1 MTAAQSCRSMPASSL
16 VDLVLLR
23 HGIAEDRIKGRD
35 HPERALT
42 VVGRRRTRAVVD
54 TLVARGL
61 RLDRLITSP
70 YRRALETAELALQA
84 GLAPVLDTDDRLCP
98 GASPAEL
105 IADLNGRVGLVGH
118 EPDLSALA
126 CDLMGM
132 AHGSLL
138 LRKAGLVQLRPSQS
152 GWELRGLFR
161 PGLLLDS

>member
-1 MTAAQSCRSMPASSL
+1 MPALSL

-23 HGIAEDRIKGRD
+23 HGIAEDRIEGRD
-35 HPERALT
+35 HPDRALT
-42 VVGRRRTRAVVD
+42 VAGRQRTQAVAE

-61 RLDRLITSP
+61 RLDRLVTSP

-98 GASPAEL
+98 GASLAEL
-105 IADLNGRVGLVGH
+105 VADLKGRVGLVGH

-126 CDLMGM
+126 CDLLGM

-138 LRKAGLVQLRPSQS
+138 LRKAGLVQLRRSQS

>member
-1 MTAAQSCRSMPASSL
+1 MPASSL

-23 HGIAEDRIKGRD
+23 HGIAEDRIGGRD

-42 VVGRRRTRAVVD
+42 VVGRQRTQAVVE

-61 RLDRLITSP
+61 QLDRLITSP

-98 GASPAEL
+98 DASPEELMAEL
-105 IADLNGRVGLVGH
+105 KGRVGLVGH
-118 EPDLSALA
+118 EPDLSNLA
-126 CDLMGM
+126 CDLLGM

-138 LRKAGLVQLRPSQS
+138 LRKAGLVQLRQTLS

-161 PGLLLDS
+161 PGLLLNS

>member
-1 MTAAQSCRSMPASSL
+1 MPASSL

-23 HGIAEDRIKGRD
+23 HGIAEDRIGGRD

-42 VVGRRRTRAVVD
+42 VLGRQRTRAVVE

-61 RLDRLITSP
+61 QLDRLITSP

-98 GASPAEL
+98 GGSPAEL
-105 IADLNGRVGLVGH
+105 MADLKGRVGLVGH
-118 EPDLSALA
+118 EPDLSTLA
-126 CDLMGM
+126 CDLLGM
-132 AHGSLL
+132 AHGALL
-138 LRKAGLVQLRPSQS
+138 LRKAGLVHLRPLQS

>member
-1 MTAAQSCRSMPASSL
+1 MPASSL

-23 HGIAEDRIKGRD
+23 HGIAEDRIGGRD

-42 VVGRRRTRAVVD
+42 VVGRQRTRAVVE

-61 RLDRLITSP
+61 QLDRLITSP

-98 GASPAEL
+98 GGLPAEL
-105 IADLNGRVGLVGH
+105 TVDLKGRVGLVGH

-126 CDLMGM
+126 CDLLGM

-138 LRKAGLVQLRPSQS
+138 LRKAGLVQLRRAPS

>member
-1 MTAAQSCRSMPASSL
+1 MPASSL

-23 HGIAEDRIKGRD
+23 HGIAEDRIGGRD

-42 VVGRRRTRAVVD
+42 VEGRQRTRAVVE

-61 RLDRLITSP
+61 QLDRLITSP

-98 GASPAEL
+98 GGLPAEL
-105 IADLNGRVGLVGH
+105 MVDLKGRVGLVGH

-126 CDLMGM
+126 CDLLGM

-138 LRKAGLVQLRPSQS
+138 LRKAGLVQLRRAPS

>member
-1 MTAAQSCRSMPASSL
+1 MPASSL

-23 HGIAEDRIKGRD
+23 HGIAEDRIGGRD

-42 VVGRRRTRAVVD
+42 VVGRQRTQAVVE

-61 RLDRLITSP
+61 QLDRLITSP

-98 GASPAEL
+98 DASPEELMAEL
-105 IADLNGRVGLVGH
+105 RGRVGLVGH
-118 EPDLSALA
+118 EPDLSTLA
-126 CDLMGM
+126 CDLLGM

-138 LRKAGLVQLRPSQS
+138 LRKAGLVQLRQALS

>member
-1 MTAAQSCRSMPASSL
+1 MPASSL

-23 HGIAEDRIKGRD
+23 HGIAEDRIGGRD

-42 VVGRRRTRAVVD
+42 VEGRQRTRAVVE

-61 RLDRLITSP
+61 QLDRLITSP

-98 GASPAEL
+98 GGLPAEL
-105 IADLNGRVGLVGH
+105 MVDLKGRVGLVGH

-126 CDLMGM
+126 CDLLGM

-138 LRKAGLVQLRPSQS
+138 LRKAGLVQLRHAPS

>member
-1 MTAAQSCRSMPASSL
+1 MPASSL

-23 HGIAEDRIKGRD
+23 HGIAEDRIGGRD

-42 VVGRRRTRAVVD
+42 VVGRQRTQAVVE

-61 RLDRLITSP
+61 QLDRLITSP

-98 GASPAEL
+98 DASPEELMAEL
-105 IADLNGRVGLVGH
+105 RGRVGLVGH
-118 EPDLSALA
+118 EPDLSTLA
-126 CDLMGM
+126 CDLLGM

-138 LRKAGLVQLRPSQS
+138 LRKAGLVQLRQTQS

-161 PGLLLDS
+161 PGLLLNS

>member
-1 MTAAQSCRSMPASSL
+1 MPASSL

-23 HGIAEDRIKGRD
+23 HGIAEDRIGGRD

-42 VVGRRRTRAVVD
+42 VVGRQRTRAVVE

-61 RLDRLITSP
+61 QLDRLITSP

-98 GASPAEL
+98 GGLPAEL
-105 IADLNGRVGLVGH
+105 MVDLKGRVGLVGH

-126 CDLMGM
+126 CDLLGM

-138 LRKAGLVQLRPSQS
+138 LRKAGLVQLRRAPS